1 MGAIHSLSDE
11 DWNKTFSVNSTG
23 VFYMSRAVSK
33 HMMQRKSG
41 AIVTVGSNAANTPS
55 GDGCI
60 CCIKSC
66 NDDVY
71 EVFRIRTCS
80 VQHSL

>member
-1 MGAIHSLSDE
+1 
-11 DWNKTFSVNSTG
+11 
-23 VFYMSRAVSK
+23 MSRAVSK

-41 AIVTVGSNAANTPS
+41 QLLQLVQMQQIRREWRY
-55 GDGCI
+55 CI